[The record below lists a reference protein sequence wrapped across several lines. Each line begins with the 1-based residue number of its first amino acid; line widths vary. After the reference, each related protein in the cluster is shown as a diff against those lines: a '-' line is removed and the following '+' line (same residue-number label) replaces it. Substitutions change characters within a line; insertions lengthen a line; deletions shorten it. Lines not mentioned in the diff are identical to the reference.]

1 MLEQCCNNS
10 KQRRNNVATLRIAL
24 KVNFKRELTWTETEL
39 VGHLNEVQLRP
50 RFRKKSLDLQ
60 VASLVGSF
68 KKTNPFLV
76 PLYALMKLF
85 TINGVYI
92 KAFGKLKMA

>member
-1 MLEQCCNNS
+1 ML
-10 KQRRNNVATLRIAL
+10 QRCIAL

-39 VGHLNEVQLRP
+39 VGHLNEVQLRS

-85 TINGVYI
+85 TINGVYT

>member
-10 KQRRNNVATLRIAL
+10 KQRRNNVATLCCA
-24 KVNFKRELTWTETEL
+24 NFKRELTWTETEL

-92 KAFGKLKMA
+92 